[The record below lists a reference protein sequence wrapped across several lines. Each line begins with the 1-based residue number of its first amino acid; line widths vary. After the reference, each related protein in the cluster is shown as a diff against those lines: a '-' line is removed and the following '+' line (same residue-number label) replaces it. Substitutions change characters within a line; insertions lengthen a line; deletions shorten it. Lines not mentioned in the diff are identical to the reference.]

1 MIKFEI
7 QKKKFQQILKTHSEH
22 AANYQLSNILSNIQ
36 IAVKGNV
43 LNFYST
49 NGDRLL
55 RTRLKLDKEHRTF
68 KALFPVKILQNL
80 KFIKENIDSCI
91 DNIEVSITKKEMVIF
106 DRINKFTYK
115 IAATKTP
122 GTYPK
127 VEHLLTEPE
136 NPENPYKIAFNVEYL
151 SSLKNLNINPKSN
164 ILQLCLNKENNLS
177 AAYFKAENSSEDNMI
192 QDGLIMPIRIR

>member
-7 QKKKFQQILKTHSEH
+7 QKKKFQQILKTHSEY
-22 AANYQLSNILSNIQ
+22 ATNYNVSNVLSNIQ

-49 NGDRLL
+49 DGDRLL

-68 KALFPVKILQNL
+68 KVFFSAGILQKL
-80 KFIKENIDSCI
+80 KFIKGNIDSCI

-106 DRINKFTYK
+106 DIINKFTYK

-122 GTYPK
+122 VQWPK
-127 VEHLLTEPE
+127 VESILTEPE
-136 NPENPYKIAFNVEYL
+136 NPYEFALNVRYL
-151 SSLKNLNINPKSN
+151 SSLKNLNVNPKSN
-164 ILQLCLNKENNLS
+164 IIKLCVNKEKNLT
-177 AAYFKAENSSEDNMI
+177 AVYFKAENSSEDDMI
-192 QDGLIMPIRIR
+192 QDGLIMPIEIR

>member
-22 AANYQLSNILSNIQ
+22 AAYYQLSNVLSNIQ

-68 KALFPVKILQNL
+68 KALFPAGILQKL
-80 KFIKENIDSCI
+80 KFIKGNIDSCI

-106 DRINKFTYK
+106 DKINKFTYK
-115 IAATKTP
+115 IAATKALVP
-122 GTYPK
+122 YPK
-127 VEHLLTEPE
+127 VEYFLTEPE
-136 NPENPYKIAFNVEYL
+136 NTYKFALNVKYL
-151 SSLKNLNINPKSN
+151 SSLKNLNVNPKNN
-164 ILQLCLNKENNLS
+164 IIKLCVNKERNL
-177 AAYFKAENSSEDNMI
+177 AGVYFKAENSSEDNMI
-192 QDGLIMPIRIR
+192 QDGIIMPIEIR

>member
-22 AANYQLSNILSNIQ
+22 AAYYQVSNVLSNIC
-36 IAVKGNV
+36 IAVKGDV

-55 RTRLKLDKEHRTF
+55 RTRLKLDKKYRTF
-68 KALFPVKILQNL
+68 KAIFPAGILQKL
-80 KFIKENIDSCI
+80 KFIKGNIDSCI
-91 DNIEVSITKKEMVIF
+91 DNVEVSITKKEMVIF

-122 GTYPK
+122 VPYPK

-136 NPENPYKIAFNVEYL
+136 NPYEIALNVEYL
-151 SSLKNLNINPKSN
+151 SSLKNLNVNPRSN
-164 ILQLCLNKENNLS
+164 IIKLCVNKERNL
-177 AAYFKAENSSEDNMI
+177 AAVYFKAENSSEDNMI
-192 QDGLIMPIRIR
+192 QDGVIMPIQIR

>member
-22 AANYQLSNILSNIQ
+22 AANYNVSNVLSNIQ
-36 IAVKGNV
+36 IAVKDNV

-68 KALFPVKILQNL
+68 KALFPAGILQKL
-80 KFIKENIDSCI
+80 KFIKGNIDSCV

-115 IAATKTP
+115 INATKTP
-122 GTYPK
+122 VSYPK

-136 NPENPYKIAFNVEYL
+136 NPYEFALNVEYL
-151 SSLKNLNINPKSN
+151 SSLKNLNVNPRSN
-164 ILQLCLNKENNLS
+164 IIKLCVNKERNL
-177 AAYFKAENSSEDNMI
+177 AAVYFKAENSSEDNMI
-192 QDGLIMPIRIR
+192 QDGVIMPIQIR

>member
-7 QKKKFQQILKTHSEH
+7 QKKKFQQILKIHSEH
-22 AANYQLSNILSNIQ
+22 AANYQLSNVLSNIQ
-36 IAVKGNV
+36 IAVKGNI

-55 RTRLKLDKEHRTF
+55 RTRLKLDKEYRTF
-68 KALFPVKILQNL
+68 KALFPAGILQKL
-80 KFIKENIDSCI
+80 KFIKGNIDSCI

-122 GTYPK
+122 VTYPK

-136 NPENPYKIAFNVEYL
+136 NPYKFALNVEYL
-151 SSLKNLNINPKSN
+151 S
-164 ILQLCLNKENNLS
+164 
-177 AAYFKAENSSEDNMI
+177 
-192 QDGLIMPIRIR
+192 